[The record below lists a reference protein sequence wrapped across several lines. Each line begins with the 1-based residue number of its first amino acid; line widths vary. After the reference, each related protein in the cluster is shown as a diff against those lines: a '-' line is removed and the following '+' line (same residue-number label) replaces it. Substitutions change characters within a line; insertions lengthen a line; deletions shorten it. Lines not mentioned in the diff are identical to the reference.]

1 LIDCPSQKTNQHQ
14 NLLNTFT
21 HSITNM
27 PPYMLPHIPYNP
39 NSTIHTMPF
48 PFLHNITTRN
58 AADSNSPSH
67 PYISA
72 AAITGIFLALLV
84 LVAGLSWWLSRVT
97 LWRTVRRNRARRM
110 EERQREKELN
120 KVGVKNE
127 GGVVT
132 SMAV

>member
-1 LIDCPSQKTNQHQ
+1 
-14 NLLNTFT
+14 
-21 HSITNM
+21 M

-48 PFLHNITTRN
+48 PLPHITTRN
-58 AADSNSPSH
+58 DAGSNSPSH

-97 LWRTVRRNRARRM
+97 LWRTVRRNRARRV
-110 EERQREKELN
+110 EERKREVEL
-120 KVGVKNE
+120 KKAGLSNE
-127 GGVVT
+127 GGVVKP
-132 SMAV
+132 MVV

>member
-1 LIDCPSQKTNQHQ
+1 
-14 NLLNTFT
+14 
-21 HSITNM
+21 M
-27 PPYMLPHIPYNP
+27 APYMLPNIPYNP
-39 NSTIHTMPF
+39 NSTVHTMPF
-48 PFLHNITTRN
+48 PATHTIITRN
-58 AADSNSPSH
+58 ATGSNPPSH

-127 GGVVT
+127 GGVVKP
-132 SMAV
+132 MVV

>member
-1 LIDCPSQKTNQHQ
+1 
-14 NLLNTFT
+14 
-21 HSITNM
+21 
-27 PPYMLPHIPYNP
+27 MLPNIPYSP
-39 NSTIHTMPF
+39 NSHTSSNSTVHTMPF
-48 PFLHNITTRN
+48 PFPTTHNITTRN
-58 AADSNSPSH
+58 AAGSNPPSH

-97 LWRTVRRNRARRM
+97 LWRTVRRNRARRV

-127 GGVVT
+127 GGVMTPMV
-132 SMAV
+132 V